1 VRGPLVM
8 KGYRKE
14 PAKTAEA
21 IDADGW
27 LHTGDILEAD
37 SDGYLRVVDRKKEL
51 IINAAGKNMSPA
63 NIENAIL
70 AACPMVGAMVT
81 IGDGRPYNTAL
92 MVFDADSVGPY
103 AAQHG
108 LADASPA
115 ALAAD
120 SEVIARIAAGVA
132 EGNTKLARVEQ
143 IKRFRVLPA
152 LWEPGGDEI
161 TLTMKLKRRPIA
173 EKYATEIEELYA
185 SEPGLDVHEPTTE

>member
-1 VRGPLVM
+1 
-8 KGYRKE
+8 
-14 PAKTAEA
+14 
-21 IDADGW
+21 
-27 LHTGDILEAD
+27 
-37 SDGYLRVVDRKKEL
+37 
-51 IINAAGKNMSPA
+51 MSPA

-103 AAQHG
+103 AAQLG

-132 EGNTKLARVEQ
+132 AGNTKLARVEQ

-152 LWEPGGDEI
+152 HADNETQAPTD
-161 TLTMKLKRRPIA
+161 RRKVRRRNRRA
-173 EKYATEIEELYA
+173 LRERAG
-185 SEPGLDVHEPTTE
+185 SGRS

>member
-1 VRGPLVM
+1 
-8 KGYRKE
+8 
-14 PAKTAEA
+14 
-21 IDADGW
+21 
-27 LHTGDILEAD
+27 
-37 SDGYLRVVDRKKEL
+37 
-51 IINAAGKNMSPA
+51 
-63 NIENAIL
+63 
-70 AACPMVGAMVT
+70 MVGAMVT

-120 SEVIARIAAGVA
+120 LDVIARIAAGVA

-173 EKYATEIEELYA
+173 EKYAAEIEQLYA
-185 SEPGLDVHEPTTE
+185 SEPGPDVHEPTTE